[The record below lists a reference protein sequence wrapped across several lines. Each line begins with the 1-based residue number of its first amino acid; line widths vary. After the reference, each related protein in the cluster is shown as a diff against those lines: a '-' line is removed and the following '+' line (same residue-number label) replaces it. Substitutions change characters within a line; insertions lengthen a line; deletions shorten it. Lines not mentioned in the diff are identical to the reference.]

1 MKLGLLYTIL
11 TPEVTM
17 LIGAAEKRGVQVAK
31 VLDAGLVSSLDA
43 PASANSNPFSAEVSA
58 VLQRSSSFSRSLY
71 STKVLEEAG
80 LRVINSHSVQS
91 LCGDKALTTLA
102 FARAKIPTPKT
113 KIAYTKDGAME
124 AIAEL
129 GYPAV
134 LKPVVG
140 SWGRLLAKVNDG
152 EAAQAVLE
160 HKDELGSYMHKVYY
174 IQEYIEKNGRDIRA
188 IVVGDEVVTAYYR
201 NSADGG
207 WITNIAHG
215 GKGTTLKMTSEL
227 SEICLK
233 AAKCVGG
240 GILGIDVF
248 ESKRGLLVNEVN
260 HGVEFKGAFAATGID
275 IAGKMVEHAVKVAK
289 K

>member
-11 TPEVTM
+11 TPEVSM
-17 LIGAAEKRGVQVAK
+17 LLAAAEKRGIAVEK
-31 VLDAGLVSSLDA
+31 VLDAHLVQDLDR
-43 PASANSNPFSAEVSA
+43 PSKHFGKGVSA
-58 VLQRSSSFSRSLY
+58 IVQRSSSFSRSLY
-71 STKVLEEAG
+71 GTAALEAAG
-80 LRVINSHSVQS
+80 YKVINSHAVQS

-113 KIAYTKDGAME
+113 KLAYTPEGAMQ
-124 AIAEL
+124 AIKDV

-140 SWGRLLAKVNDG
+140 SWGRLLAKVNDDD
-152 EAAQAVLE
+152 AANAMLE
-160 HKDELGSYMHKVYY
+160 HKNELGSYMHKIFYV
-174 IQEYIEKNGRDIRA
+174 QEYVEKHGRDIRA
-188 IVVGDEVVTAYYR
+188 IVVGDEVVVAYYR

-215 GKGTTLKMTSEL
+215 GKGTALKMTSEL
-227 SEICLK
+227 RELCLK

-248 ESKRGLLVNEVN
+248 ETKRGLMVNEVN

-275 IAGKMVEHAVKVAK
+275 IAGKMVEYAASIAK